1 MTVFFVMQ
9 FVSES
14 SQKLPSLAVSVNLK
28 GVDEN
33 QVLRRKMRICLTVF
47 KLKKCV
53 LQNELKS
60 KGQKTTENKD
70 LLVERVVEIRLAEEA
85 NIPVKTMDK
94 IYVFSK

>member
-14 SQKLPSLAVSVNLK
+14 SQKLPSLAVVVNLK

-53 LQNELKS
+53 LQNELK
-60 KGQKTTENKD
+60 
-70 LLVERVVEIRLAEEA
+70 
-85 NIPVKTMDK
+85 
-94 IYVFSK
+94 